1 MDDFFLLDFKDTAG
15 SLLVNSADY
24 SPATSSAAY
33 GRLKIGIV
41 LDNPKPPTKE
51 T

>member
-1 MDDFFLLDFKDTAG
+1 LLNFKDTAG

-24 SPATSSAAY
+24 SPAKSSAAY
-33 GRLKIGIV
+33 GRLKIGIAV
-41 LDNPKPPTKE
+41 DNPKPPTKV